1 MSSVS
6 TVFTEYERGVI
17 REIARRRVKR
27 NPVQRL
33 INAAGKPV
41 AGLLA
46 AARESRNFALRGISG
61 RIQGWVEEGLIR
73 TVNAANRL
81 APPGDV
87 LRRYA
92 NRKLPVKDIESLR
105 YLPLGEL
112 DAVADSFRLRSA
124 FVLGAEGALLGGA
137 TTLAE
142 GIPGAQLIIPSLILT
157 DVTSSLTLLSR
168 HTCHIA
174 SAYGYSSRE
183 SQNLPHLLAAMAP
196 DSSMTDEGYL
206 TIKAAVMTSIRE
218 AGQFMTR
225 ASSILIDR
233 RLLEREAPQ
242 MVRLIAYVAQR
253 LGVVVTQKELGIL
266 VPVAGAVFNSSLN
279 VAFNQMGHY
288 AAKDYFRRLILE
300 QRYGDELIGY
310 AIAQEI
316 ELIRASDPR
325 SNGRNNGHRAS

>member
-6 TVFTEYERGVI
+6 SVFTEYERGVVHQ
-17 REIARRRVKR
+17 IALRRVKR
-27 NPVQRL
+27 NPIQRL
-33 INAAGKPV
+33 LQAAGKPV
-41 AGLLA
+41 AGLLT

-73 TVNAANRL
+73 TVHVANRL
-81 APPGDV
+81 ARPEDV
-87 LRRYA
+87 LRRYT
-92 NRKLPVKDIESLR
+92 NRRIPVRDVESLR
-105 YLPLGEL
+105 FLPLSEL
-112 DAVADSFRLRSA
+112 DAVADSFRFGSA

-168 HTCHIA
+168 HTCHVA
-174 SAYGYSSRE
+174 TAYGYSSRD

-196 DSSMTDEGYL
+196 DAAVTDEGYL
-206 TIKAAVMTSIRE
+206 TIKTAVMTSIRE

-242 MVRLIAYVAQR
+242 MVRLIAYVAER

-266 VPVAGAVFNSSLN
+266 IPIAGAVFNSSLN

-288 AAKDYFRRLILE
+288 AAKDYFRRLLLE
-300 QRYGDELIGY
+300 QRYGDELVAF
-310 AIAQEI
+310 AIAREI
-316 ELIRASDPR
+316 ETIKNSGVGA
-325 SNGRNNGHRAS
+325 A